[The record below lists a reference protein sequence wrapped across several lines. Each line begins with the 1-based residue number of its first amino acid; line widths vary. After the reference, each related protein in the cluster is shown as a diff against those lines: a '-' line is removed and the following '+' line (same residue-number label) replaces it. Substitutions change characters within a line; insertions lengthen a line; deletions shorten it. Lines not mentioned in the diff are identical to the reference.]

1 MTRHL
6 LLGGIGLVLAT
17 SAFGAAR
24 PVSDPPRTGR
34 ADENLLALDELM
46 TSFLAE
52 QKIPGGAL
60 AVAKDGKLLYA
71 RGFGWADRDAK
82 APVQPDS
89 LFRIASISKPITAV
103 AILQLVDA
111 GKIKLD
117 GPAFALLKL
126 PPHLPDGAKV
136 DLRLATVTIRH
147 LLQHTGGWDRA
158 KSGDPMSRSVQIA
171 EALHAAPPATAEH
184 IVRYTMGRPL
194 DFDPGERMAYSNF
207 GYCVLGR
214 IVEAVSGTTYERY
227 VQEKVLAPLG
237 IRSMRIGRSLAENRA
252 PGEVKYYTP
261 TAATAPCIFPGK
273 RDEKV
278 PVQYGRFHVEAADAH
293 GGWLASAT
301 DLVRFASAFD
311 KPDACPILSAAGIRT
326 MFARPAG
333 ALGHDKDGK
342 PKNVFYACG
351 WLVRPIGRKGVN
363 TWHAGG
369 IPGTATLLVRR
380 HDGFA
385 WAVLFNTRGK
395 NTIAKIDP
403 LVHQAVNA
411 VKTWPK
417 QDQFKTYGEGPR
429 D

>member
-1 MTRHL
+1 MTRQV
-6 LLGGIGLVLAT
+6 LLGGIGLVLAA

-24 PVSDPPRTGR
+24 PADDLPRTGR
-34 ADENLLALDELM
+34 TEGKLLALDELM
-46 TSFLAE
+46 TSFLTG

-60 AVAKDGKLLYA
+60 AVAKDGKLVYA

-117 GPAFALLKL
+117 DPAFALLKL
-126 PPHLPDGAKV
+126 HPHLPDGAKV
-136 DLRLATVTIRH
+136 DPRLKTVTVRH
-147 LLQHTGGWDRA
+147 LLQHAGGWDRD
-158 KSGDPMSRSVQIA
+158 KSGDPMFRSVKTA
-171 EALHAAPPATAEH
+171 EALNVPPPATAEH
-184 IVRYTMGRPL
+184 VIRYMMGRPL
-194 DFDPGERMAYSNF
+194 DFDPGERMLYSNF

-214 IVEAVSGTTYERY
+214 VIEAVSGTTYERY

-261 TAATAPCIFPGK
+261 DAATAPCIFPDKRGK
-273 RDEKV
+273 RV

-293 GGWLASAT
+293 GGWLASAV
-301 DLVRFASAFD
+301 DLVRFAAAFD
-311 KPDACPILSAAGIRT
+311 KPDACPVLSAGGIRT

-333 ALGHDKDGK
+333 ALGHDEKGK
-342 PKNVFYACG
+342 PKPAFYACG
-351 WLVRPIGRKGVN
+351 WMVRPIGRKGVN

-380 HDGFA
+380 HDGFT

-395 NTIAKIDP
+395 NTIGKIDP
-403 LVHQAVNA
+403 LVHHAVNA
-411 VKTWPK
+411 VKAWPDGDLFREYRK
-417 QDQFKTYGEGPR
+417 GPR

>member
-1 MTRHL
+1 MNRHL
-6 LLGGIGLVLAT
+6 LLSGIGLVLTA

-24 PVSDPPRTGR
+24 PAGELPETGR
-34 ADENLLALDELM
+34 ADEKLLALDELM

-71 RGFGWADRDAK
+71 RGFGWADRDTK

-117 GPAFALLKL
+117 DPAFALLKL

-136 DLRLATVTIRH
+136 DPRLATVTLRH
-147 LLQHTGGWDRA
+147 LLQHAGGWDRD
-158 KSGDPMSRSVQIA
+158 KSGDPMFRSVRTA
-171 EALHAAPPATAEH
+171 EALNVAPPATAEH
-184 IVRYTMGRPL
+184 VIRYMMGRPL
-194 DFDPGERMAYSNF
+194 DFDPGARMAYSNF
-207 GYCVLGR
+207 GYSVLGR
-214 IVEAVSGTTYERY
+214 IIEAVSGTTYERH
-227 VQEKVLAPLG
+227 VREKVLAPLG

-273 RDEKV
+273 RDRMV
-278 PVQYGRFHVEAADAH
+278 PVQYGRFHLEAADAH
-293 GGWLASAT
+293 GGWLASAV
-301 DLVRFASAFD
+301 DLVRFATAFD
-311 KPDACPILSAAGIRT
+311 KPDACPVLSAAGIRT
-326 MFARPAG
+326 MFARPSG
-333 ALGHDKDGK
+333 TLGRDKAGK
-342 PKNVFYACG
+342 PKPAFYACG
-351 WLVRPIGRKGVN
+351 WMVRPIGRKGLN

-395 NTIAKIDP
+395 NTIGKIDP
-403 LVHQAVNA
+403 LVHHAVNA
-411 VKTWPK
+411 VKVWPDK
-417 QDQFKTYGEGPR
+417 DLFKTYGQGPR